1 MEELDNIQNIK
12 IYLNPVNKES
22 RTRTLKY
29 KLIPFVL
36 ILTFVIFQ
44 SKLFPFQEKQNIEAR
59 NLAETEMIKMKQL
72 SFIAK
77 YRSAYSLNP
86 LNFDDEFNL
95 LNPKFIGNYKIIK
108 MTIDGVKMDN
118 PINKVYVRFPKES
131 IISLN

>member
-36 ILTFVIFQ
+36 ILTFVILQ

-59 NLAETEMIKMKQL
+59 NLAETEMIK
-72 SFIAK
+72 IA
-77 YRSAYSLNP
+77 RI
-86 LNFDDEFNL
+86 FTET
-95 LNPKFIGNYKIIK
+95 IK
-108 MTIDGVKMDN
+108 NHQNEEILKDLRQEV
-118 PINKVYVRFPKES
+118 
-131 IISLN
+131 L